1 MYSPIAPVLQ
11 NKVILFLKQ
20 DAGFDNT
27 PVVNILFNKSGYIIT
42 YVGAAT
48 SISAF
53 GVTPGNAYQEFVD
66 KWELRKQRREEWQ

>member
-1 MYSPIAPVLQ
+1 MYSSIAPAL
-11 NKVILFLKQ
+11 KSEVIHFLKR

-27 PVVNILFNKSGYIIT
+27 PVVTVLFNNDGYIIT
-42 YVGAAT
+42 YVGPVT

-66 KWELRKQRREEWQ
+66 QWALRKQRREL